1 MSTLSEIE
9 AATDELPHVDQL
21 RLMEALWV
29 KLSRKGELA
38 SPAWHGD
45 ALAET
50 ERRLEEGLE
59 EVIDWQRAKAE
70 LRAKAP

>member
-1 MSTLSEIE
+1 MSTLTEIE
-9 AATDELPHVDQL
+9 AAADQLPHADQL
-21 RLMEALWV
+21 RLMETLWA
-29 KLSRKGELA
+29 KLSRRGELT

-50 ERRLEEGLE
+50 ERRLHEGLE

-70 LRAKAP
+70 LRSRAK